1 MTQLP
6 GRIVNAAGTL
16 TRLSGAPLAPG
27 VAEAMAQAEAQA
39 VDMVQLHAHASA
51 RIAAATGAQSGLAT
65 CGAAAGLLLAAAACL
80 ARDDVGRMN
89 ALPRTGQLR
98 DIVIARAHRNSY
110 DHALRT
116 AGARLVEVGLP
127 DPAAGAG
134 VRDVEPWD
142 YAAAIGPR
150 TAAIHFTAQPG
161 NAALL
166 PRVVEVA
173 REAGVPVIVDAAA
186 ELPPA
191 SNLRRFIAEGAD
203 LVVFS
208 GGKIMGGP
216 AGSGLLAGRRDLVAS
231 AALQCLDLDLPLE
244 HFSPPPEFIDL
255 SRLRGLPR
263 HGVGR
268 AAKLGKGELA
278 GLLAALERFVTEPD
292 AVRHARWLAVCREVA
307 DALPGRGEILNGEA
321 TDRVPLLRFAFADPE
336 AAERADTALRARPL
350 PVHLRRDPSDPAGLL
365 VHPVSL
371 RLAELPLLIEALGA
385 ALASTP

>member
-1 MTQLP
+1 MTPLP

-27 VAEAMAQAEAQA
+27 VAEAMAEAEAQA

-51 RIAAATGAQSGLAT
+51 RIAAATGAESGLAT
-65 CGAAAGLLLAAAACL
+65 SGAAAGLLLAAAACL
-80 ARDDVGRMN
+80 ARDDVARMN
-89 ALPRTGQLR
+89 ALPRTGPR
-98 DIVIARAHRNSY
+98 REIVLARSHRNGY

-127 DPAAGAG
+127 DPVAGAG

-142 YAAAIGPR
+142 YAAALGPR
-150 TAAIHFTAQPG
+150 SAAVHFTARPG
-161 NAALL
+161 NRALL
-166 PRVVEVA
+166 PEVVAVA

-191 SNLRRFIAEGAD
+191 ANLRRFIAEGAD

-208 GGKIMGGP
+208 GGKVMGGP
-216 AGSGLLAGRRDLVAS
+216 AGSGLLAGRRDLIAS
-231 AALQCLDLDLPLE
+231 AALQCLDLDLPLQQ
-244 HFSPPPEFIDL
+244 FAPPPAFIDL

-278 GLLAALERFVTEPD
+278 GLLAALEHFASEPD
-292 AVRHARWLAVCREVA
+292 AARHARWLAVCRELSDEV
-307 DALPGRGEILNGEA
+307 PGRGEILHEEE

-336 AAERADTALRARPL
+336 AAASADAALRARPL
-350 PVHLRRDPSDPAGLL
+350 PVHLRGAPEDPAALL

-371 RLAELPLLIEALGA
+371 RPAELPLLAEALRA
-385 ALASTP
+385 VLV